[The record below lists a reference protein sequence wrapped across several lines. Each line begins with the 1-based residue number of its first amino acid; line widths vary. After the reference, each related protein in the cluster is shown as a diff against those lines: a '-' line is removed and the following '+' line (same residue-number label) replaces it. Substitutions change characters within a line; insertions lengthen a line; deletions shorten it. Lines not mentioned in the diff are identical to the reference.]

1 MRVLLTNDD
10 GFFAPGMKVLKD
22 IAHKAFAEVWVSAPL
37 QNCSGMSR
45 SIRAVTPVKV
55 KRISER
61 EFAVGGTPVD
71 SGLLGLHIMKTAA
84 KAAPDLVISGINYG
98 SNVSSKIIYSGTIAV
113 AVATAAAGIPSIAV
127 SQEYHGADINW
138 KNSEKVL
145 VGLINELMNGGK
157 WDKKSAISIN
167 VPYSE
172 IIGVK
177 YLEQGQYC
185 PGSIT
190 ELPIDE
196 REPECAL
203 YNISVNDELPLPK
216 YGKKCS
222 ELLREGNIVITPV
235 ASDATSYDTLALL
248 NE

>member
-10 GFFAPGMKVLKD
+10 GFFAPGMRVLKD
-22 IAHKAFAEVWVSAPL
+22 IARKTFAEVWVSAPL

-45 SIRAVTPVKV
+45 SISAGSPVKV
-55 KRISER
+55 KKISER

-71 SGLLGLHIMKTAA
+71 SGLLGLHIMMKAA
-84 KAAPDLVISGINYG
+84 NVAPDLVISGINYG

-138 KNSEKVL
+138 NNSEKVL
-145 VGLINELMNGGK
+145 PGLIDELMNGGK
-157 WDKKSAISIN
+157 WDRKSAISIN

-190 ELPIDE
+190 ELPVDE
-196 REPECAL
+196 REPECTL
-203 YNISVNDELPLPK
+203 YNINVNDELPLPK

-222 ELLREGNIVITPV
+222 EILREGNIIITPI
-235 ASDATSYDTLALL
+235 ASDATSYDTFALL
-248 NE
+248 SE